1 MAQQLVVARAKVH
14 PSKTIPHSESIF
26 PLFRSCQL
34 FSFLPLH
41 SFPSLSFSVSLCFYL
56 QRCPTESTFA
66 RRDFS
71 SPRELM
77 NVAVKQKVHREFIAV
92 PRLSLPPPEHRAP
105 ASGCESSPPTR
116 ISWFRSITRERRYA
130 RSVKVLALNKASAHS
145 AMRIEEEDR
154 RSRDRK
160 RIPWH
165 ASASLALSQPLS
177 LDLASAFQRRGK
189 RIFERR
195 KKEASEGLARV
206 SRRSL

>member
-1 MAQQLVVARAKVH
+1 
-14 PSKTIPHSESIF
+14 
-26 PLFRSCQL
+26 
-34 FSFLPLH
+34 
-41 SFPSLSFSVSLCFYL
+41 
-56 QRCPTESTFA
+56 
-66 RRDFS
+66 
-71 SPRELM
+71 M

-130 RSVKVLALNKASAHS
+130 RSVKVLALNKASTHS
-145 AMRIEEEDR
+145 AMKIEEEDR
-154 RSRDRK
+154 RSGDRK

-177 LDLASAFQRRGK
+177 LDLASAFQRRRK

-206 SRRSL
+206 SRRSLWFSKYLNCWNFVKSNGTAMRLFIRKLSKSALSKYVVYFRVECF